1 LNLTKPTHFKIIL
14 KKGKQ
19 KTKNVKIGLY
29 VCRFDQH
36 EYQAIQTKK
45 GGPGK
50 KPPVFANPVEKLMTQ
65 TKAHLEPPK
74 MQEIERKLS
83 IGINEPFVQSSFG
96 SEDVSALYFHKNP
109 TEGPFIIVPCMEEKS
124 TKQISYTLTIYSNNP
139 VELTPL
145 AEN

>member
-1 LNLTKPTHFKIIL
+1 MTLETWFHNLACAYYDPAKKLYSLCKPLFPD
-14 KKGKQ
+14 
-19 KTKNVKIGLY
+19 
-29 VCRFDQH
+29 R
-36 EYQAIQTKK
+36 
-45 GGPGK
+45 
-50 KPPVFANPVEKLMTQ
+50 LMTQ

-124 TKQISYTLTIYSNNP
+124 TKQISYTLTSKKQH
-139 VELTPL
+139 
-145 AEN
+145 